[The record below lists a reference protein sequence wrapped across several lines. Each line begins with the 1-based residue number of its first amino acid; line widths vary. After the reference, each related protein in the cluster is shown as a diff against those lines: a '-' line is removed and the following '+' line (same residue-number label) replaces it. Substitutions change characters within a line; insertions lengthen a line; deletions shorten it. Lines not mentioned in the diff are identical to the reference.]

1 MPERPEPA
9 VTPTHAAAAF
19 RTTHWSLVLQ
29 AADGRSPASARA
41 LEQLCRNYWYPLYAF
56 ARRQGHSPEDARD
69 LTQEFFSHLLR
80 TNALAQAGEEKG
92 RFRSFLLASLKN
104 LQANEWKK
112 ANRQKRGG
120 DAVTFSLDEATA
132 EERYQLEPADHL
144 TPDRIYERRWVETL
158 LERVLTRL
166 REECDASG
174 RTQRFEELKTFL
186 LDDKGALPFAEAA
199 ARLSLS
205 VGAVKGVVHRLRQR
219 YREIFREEV
228 AHTVSKEADIDREI
242 RHLLQALG
250 G

>member
-1 MPERPEPA
+1 VPNPNSDPPGPLTGRDF
-9 VTPTHAAAAF
+9 V
-19 RTTHWSLVLQ
+19 TTHWSLVLRAGQ
-29 AADGRSPASARA
+29 GAGAASAEA
-41 LEQLCRNYWYPLYAF
+41 LEKLCRAYWFPLYAF
-56 ARRQGHSPEDARD
+56 ARRQGHSPDDARD
-69 LTQEFFSHLLR
+69 LTQEFFTHLLR
-80 TNALAQAGEEKG
+80 TNALAQAGAEKG

-104 LQANEWKK
+104 LLANEWKK

-120 DAVTFSLDEATA
+120 GAVTFSLDDATA

-144 TPDRIYERRWVETL
+144 TPDKIYQRRWVETL

-186 LDDKGALPFAEAA
+186 LDDKGTLSLAEAA
-199 ARLSLS
+199 ARLGLS

-228 AHTVSKEADIDREI
+228 AHTVAKEEEIDGEI
-242 RHLLQALG
+242 RCLLQALVE
-250 G
+250 